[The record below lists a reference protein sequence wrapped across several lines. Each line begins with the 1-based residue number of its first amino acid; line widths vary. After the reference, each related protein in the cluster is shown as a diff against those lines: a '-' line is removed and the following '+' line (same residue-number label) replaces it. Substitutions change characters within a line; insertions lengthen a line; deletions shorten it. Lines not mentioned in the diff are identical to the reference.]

1 MIKWNE
7 LRVTQDGK
15 ELIIDGS
22 VKDLEYYKDVYIEKV
37 IIDSQDTYVPN
48 GPSSKPIFSY
58 NVESETEKSIR
69 LELDSKALGVTINNT
84 MFFVYIVVK
93 GTPSID
99 TPCGMDNQITLGV
112 VTNLCPFY
120 QHMVAY
126 MKEIENTCDIPSN
139 FINSIL
145 QYKALELSV
154 RIGYYTQAIKYWNK
168 FFQNIQNATI
178 NTGCKCH
185 GQI

>member
-22 VKDLEYYKDVYIEKV
+22 VKDLEYYKDVYIEEV
-37 IIDSQDTYVPN
+37 VIDSQDTYVPN

-112 VTNLCPFY
+112 VANLCPFH

-154 RIGYYTQAIKYWNK
+154 RTGHYTQAIKYWNK

-185 GQI
+185 G